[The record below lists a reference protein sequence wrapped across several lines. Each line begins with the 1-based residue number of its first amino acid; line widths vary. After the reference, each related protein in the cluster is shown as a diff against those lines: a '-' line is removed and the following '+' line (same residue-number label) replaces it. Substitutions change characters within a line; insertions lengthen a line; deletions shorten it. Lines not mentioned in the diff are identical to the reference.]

1 MAFEDLAFDPST
13 PAPSDEGVSWGDYL
27 KTLGAGTAAVG
38 GGLAAAT
45 RQFYEAG
52 KGENGAKLAKAIQDA
67 FGGVES
73 GIRDSMGDE
82 AKKRLSATITSED
95 FWNNPGSATALK
107 LTNMAPMVAATLVPG
122 GIMSEAIGATIATA
136 AAGGAINAGL
146 VEKEIYEKTDK
157 LSDEQL
163 QEQVPYYAGLRSVY
177 DETEARRQFN
187 AKRMGMA
194 PAINF
199 VLGAAAGAVGPA
211 ASIARGL
218 KGGPAVLGAGEA
230 GAVGRGTLGAAE
242 GGVTNAVQAVVGD
255 LTAQAADTG
264 EDSFNQPYDARRT
277 IDAALEGTAAGVLL
291 GGLAGAYADGKGA
304 AKGGGKGA
312 AKGGGKGA
320 AKGGKRADSPA
331 AEAPFTNKG
340 MKITGPDAADA
351 NPPMVKPTIEEAVL
365 VVQPKPQ
372 VKEGATGTPSKPV
385 DDPAVVG
392 NVQNAPVRGS
402 RDGGK
407 DKAASAE
414 DSTVTT
420 VAETGPD
427 TAQTLAIDANKDP
440 TPNSVAPEP
449 VPNETQKPVVSEQV
463 TPEVTPEPTSGITP
477 ESQQEV
483 TPQVTEPPTSV
494 QPAPPEAFSAFAPVA
509 EAAPAGPP
517 RTGRVLPNLAQ
528 AAEAAANTKAQNEII
543 QRNIKSAQLTE
554 PKGKN
559 LSSKDSDKIAATIKA
574 AEDLVAKHPPTD
586 GETNYTRDVNHRDAV
601 VRRAQE
607 IVATAERDGIKIPTR
622 IKPSVKGN
630 QAGDSPH
637 VQMLRYAADLARV
650 AKTQAK
656 GKKLT
661 DAVIRFKERE
671 DAYRTGAS
679 EEALAARRSEGEAA
693 RRADQGDVETHAA
706 APENEAGLSPEDLL
720 IRKQEEEGAEPPTD
734 VAPAPAPKPEAP
746 PKKTFSPAVEE
757 ARAAAKALAEKRAAE
772 EKPAASEVRRPKL
785 SKEELDRI
793 LANSNKKTDRS
804 AMLAA
809 EESAASR
816 YDARPREMP
825 DRNPTVKQRE
835 AGNYRKGHV
844 RVHGLDVVIETA
856 RGMIR
861 RATDGSWRVR
871 MPEHYGY
878 IKRTTGADGD
888 HVDAYVGRHKDS
900 DRVFVID
907 QLDHRTGKFDEHK
920 VMLNFKDEAEAVAQY
935 EKAFNDGNGR
945 ARLGNIHEMN
955 PAEFK
960 QWLREGD
967 TTEPVTKYAH
977 TEIPSGELLLPID
990 ERKGQI
996 AWSER
1001 SSDARTELEKID
1013 FSHIGEKFG
1022 LAKAIAPYI
1031 KKRLLQ
1037 LVGDTPVHYVT
1048 DANMKLLRGSD
1059 QDVYG
1064 IFKPDRRSPDT
1075 DGAIYLNTKDP
1086 TQVAQTLIHEATHRA
1101 MLVDLERSPAV
1112 KELVRDM
1119 MDVTDQWVKD
1129 NAPGHYGEIS
1139 YAFKNEHEFLA
1150 EAFSNPMVQHIL
1162 ELVPAPPNMV
1172 KALRLDVRS
1181 TFWQALKQMA
1191 RNAIEK
1197 LVGPVP
1203 HFDSILDA
1211 SIRAGE
1217 HVFVARQ
1224 RRMQSER
1231 GAPVREYA
1239 RENIQSME
1247 RSVTEGVKELFKR
1260 PEAHTMENAPKL
1272 LKLRTFDNI
1281 AQMADHFWG
1290 ESNPVRKVYEAAQK
1304 IHVSAQSYLKDAEP
1318 AVKKLYDAMATSK
1331 PEEFTALS
1339 NLLHDA
1345 TMANVHPDVAL
1356 TDPKNAHLG
1365 KNRLNAVQ
1373 SKARHA
1379 DLAERYKALPPKLKE
1394 AYHDAVKFFTDQQNK
1409 LAYDTLRNRMRE
1421 LGHNDDALAKRVFD
1435 EQLTDADRTRLGDAL
1450 PLLEDAKELSKIQGP
1465 YVPLM
1470 RRGDHVV
1477 IGEYAVKKPPNGK
1490 EIARNEFE
1498 FNTRKEAEEYAAK
1511 NDLHAEVRSVWVDKT
1526 TGKLH
1531 GVDPKTGKEVKIT
1544 SKDVQGEN
1552 KFRVT
1557 LQDQHVEFFNGKKAA
1572 EIAAANLAKS
1582 GVTIRTVEPRKPDA
1596 VGSPQF
1602 MPGQTASLIAA
1613 LKKRQSYKDATAT
1626 MKADMEKSVRE
1637 AGIQMLASTRIQS
1650 RHLPRRHVEGAS
1662 RDIVQNMFDYAAS
1675 TSRTLAKLEHAPA
1688 MESALKQMESTIEQD
1703 ATKLRNYARRAIS
1716 NEVVGRIKSNEAY
1729 SDNDSASPV
1738 VKRLLAV
1745 SFLDKLAS
1753 PAYSVINAMQPSMVT
1768 MPYLAGNHGVAR
1780 AFAAMSRAYSD
1791 IGAGSVVKK
1800 GLAETGRAIRGNTK
1814 PDDFI
1819 SDIKSRLKSEDE
1831 RRMID
1836 EHVKLGT
1843 IDPSAGMEI
1852 AALIRDRSGIGGKI
1866 DTGIGYLEG
1875 IAREMPRAVE
1885 AVNRAV
1891 TALAS
1896 YRLERS
1902 RGASHEAAVRYS
1914 QDAVSNTQFNYSPA
1928 NAPAIFNHPLAKL
1941 ALQFKKYGQGMYQLI
1956 GTQIGRA
1963 IRNESPGDRA
1973 KAVKTLAGIAAT
1985 HMAAAGALGLP
1996 TEPFKYLVMG
2006 TSFATGVTWQDAENK
2021 IREAAAEL
2029 FGKTGGEVATRGLPR
2044 LLNVDMSRMGL
2055 DSVTSFGEPQTMKEN
2070 DVLAWMFKSLSGPV
2084 ASLIGDW
2091 TKGASKL
2098 ANGEFVKGAELIV
2111 PMKGAADSIRAYR
2124 QATEGKK
2131 SATGRETMS
2140 AYTPSET
2147 ALRALGFGSGREAEI
2162 GAARGAYYNASN
2174 AQKERRAELITAA
2187 AQAKGGDK
2195 VKAMTAIAKF
2205 NQSVPEQAR
2214 IKPKDIASKVR
2225 SLTDDGMVM
2234 GIKADKKNKYLLDR
2248 ARGAYNTGE

>member
-52 KGENGAKLAKAIQDA
+52 RSENGAKLSKAIQDA
-67 FGGVES
+67 FGGVEE
-73 GIRDSMGDE
+73 GIRDTMGDE
-82 AKKRLSATITSED
+82 AKKRLSASITSED
-95 FWNNPGSATALK
+95 FWNHPGSAAALK
-107 LTNMAPMVAATLVPG
+107 LTNMAPMVAATLIPG
-122 GIMSEAIGATIATA
+122 GIMSEAIGATLATA

-157 LSDEQL
+157 LSDEEL
-163 QEQVPYYAGLRSVY
+163 QEQVPFYAGLRSVY

-230 GAVGRGTLGAAE
+230 GAVGRGTLGAVE
-242 GGVTNAVQAVVGD
+242 GGVTNAVQAVGGD
-255 LTAQAADTG
+255 VTAQAADMG
-264 EDSFNQPYDARRT
+264 EDSFNQPFDARRT
-277 IDAALEGTAAGVLL
+277 IDAALEGTAAGALL
-291 GGLAGAYADGKGA
+291 GGIAGAAS
-304 AKGGGKGA
+304 GGKA
-312 AKGGGKGA
+312 VPAKAGE
-320 AKGGKRADSPA
+320 RVDSPA
-331 AEAPFTNKG
+331 AVADFTNKG
-340 MKITGPDAADA
+340 MKITDPAAPDA
-351 NPPMVKPTIEEAVL
+351 NPSPVKPTIEEAVL
-365 VVQPKPQ
+365 GVQPKPQ

-402 RDGGK
+402 RDGAK
-407 DKAASAE
+407 DKVASAE

-449 VPNETQKPVVSEQV
+449 VPNETQKTNVSEQV
-463 TPEVTPEPTSGITP
+463 TPEVTAEPTSRP
-477 ESQQEV
+477 PAESQQEV
-483 TPQVTEPPTSV
+483 TSQVTEPPTSV

-574 AEDLVAKHPPTD
+574 AEDLVAKYPPTD

-607 IVATAERDGIKIPTR
+607 IVATAEREGIKIPTR

-706 APENEAGLSPEDLL
+706 APENEAGLSPEELL

-746 PKKTFSPAVEE
+746 PKKTFSPAVEK

-844 RVHGLDVVIETA
+844 RVHGLDVTVETA

-861 RATDGSWRVR
+861 RATDGSWKVR

-935 EKAFNDGNGR
+935 EKAFSDGNGR

-1013 FSHIGEKFG
+1013 FSHIGENFG

-1059 QDVYG
+1059 KYVYG

-1129 NAPGHYGEIS
+1129 NAPGHYDEIS

-1290 ESNPVRKVYEAAQK
+1290 ENNPVRKVYEAAQK

-1421 LGHNDDALAKRVFD
+1421 LGHDDDALAKRVFD

-1572 EIAAANLAKS
+1572 EVAAANLAKA

-1596 VGSPQF
+1596 VGNPQF
-1602 MPGQTASLIAA
+1602 MPGQTASLLAA

-1626 MKADMEKSVRE
+1626 MKADMEKAVRE

-1963 IRNESPGDRA
+1963 IRNENPGDRA

-2006 TSFATGVTWQDAENK
+2006 TSFATGVTWQDVENK

-2140 AYTPSET
+2140 AYTPSEA

-2162 GAARGAYYNASN
+2162 GAARGAYYNSSN

-2205 NQSVPEQAR
+2205 NKDVPEQAR

-2225 SLTDDGMVM
+2225 SLTDDDMVM

>member
-52 KGENGAKLAKAIQDA
+52 RSENGAKLSKAIQDA
-67 FGGVES
+67 FGGVEE
-73 GIRDSMGDE
+73 GIRDTMGDE
-82 AKKRLSATITSED
+82 AKKRLSASITSED
-95 FWNNPGSATALK
+95 FWNHPGSAAALK
-107 LTNMAPMVAATLVPG
+107 LTNMVPMVAATLIPG
-122 GIMSEAIGATIATA
+122 GIMSEAIGATLATA

-157 LSDEQL
+157 LSDEEL
-163 QEQVPYYAGLRSVY
+163 QEQVPFYAGLRSVY

-187 AKRMGMA
+187 NKRMGMA

-230 GAVGRGTLGAAE
+230 GAVGRGALGALE
-242 GGVTNAVQAVVGD
+242 GGATNAVQAVGGD

-277 IDAALEGTAAGVLL
+277 IDAALEGTAAGALL
-291 GGLAGAYADGKGA
+291 GGIAGAAS
-304 AKGGGKGA
+304 GGKA
-312 AKGGGKGA
+312 VPAKAGE
-320 AKGGKRADSPA
+320 RADSPA
-331 AEAPFTNKG
+331 AIADFTNKG
-340 MKITGPDAADA
+340 MKITDPAAPDA
-351 NPPMVKPTIEEAVL
+351 NPSPVKPTIEEAVL
-365 VVQPKPQ
+365 GVQPKPQ

-407 DKAASAE
+407 DKVASAE

-440 TPNSVAPEP
+440 TLNSVAPEP
-449 VPNETQKPVVSEQV
+449 VPNETQKTNVSEQV
-463 TPEVTPEPTSGITP
+463 TPEVTAEPTSRP
-477 ESQQEV
+477 PAEVQPEV
-483 TPQVTEPPTSV
+483 TPQVTEPPVSV
-494 QPAPPEAFSAFAPVA
+494 QPAAPEAFSAFAPVA
-509 EAAPAGPP
+509 EANPAGPP

-528 AAEAAANTKAQNEII
+528 AKEAKANAKAQDAVIKKNM
-543 QRNIKSAQLTE
+543 KSAKLVE
-554 PKGKN
+554 PEGRHLGPKS
-559 LSSKDSDKIAATIKA
+559 LDKIASTIKA
-574 AEDLVAKHPPTD
+574 AEELVAKYPPHD
-586 GETNYTRDVNHRDAV
+586 GETNYTTDVTHRDAV
-601 VRRAQE
+601 VRRAGE
-607 IVATAERDGIKIPTR
+607 IVAQAERDGIKIPTR

-630 QAGDSPH
+630 QTSDSPH

-650 AKTQAK
+650 AKTNTK

-661 DAVIRFKERE
+661 DAVVRFKERE
-671 DAYRTGAS
+671 DAYRSGAGD
-679 EEALAARRSEGEAA
+679 EALAVRRAEGEAYN
-693 RRADQGDVETHAA
+693 RKDQGDVEGHA
-706 APENEAGLSPEDLL
+706 APESDAGLSPEELL
-720 IRKQEEEGAEPPTD
+720 IRKQEEEGAGAEPPTEP
-734 VAPAPAPKPEAP
+734 VKKTEAP
-746 PKKTFSPAVEE
+746 PKKEFSPAVEK

-772 EKPAASEVRRPKL
+772 TPAASPVRKVALDPKL
-785 SKEELDRI
+785 VAEI
-793 LANSNKKTDRS
+793 LERNKKAAERDKAREGI
-804 AMLAA
+804 LAA
-809 EESAASR
+809 EESALTRQDERA
-816 YDARPREMP
+816 REMP

-844 RVHGLDVVIETA
+844 RVHGLDVTVETA

-861 RATDGSWRVR
+861 RATDGSWQVR

-900 DRVFVID
+900 DRIFVID

-920 VMLNFKDEAEAVAQY
+920 VMLNFKDEAEAAAQY

-960 QWLREGD
+960 EWLREGD
-967 TTEPVTKYAH
+967 TTKPVTTYAH
-977 TEIPSGELLLPID
+977 TEIPSGELLLPIN
-990 ERKGQI
+990 ERGGQI

-1001 SSDARTELEKID
+1001 TSDARTELEAVD
-1013 FSHIGEKFG
+1013 FSHIGEQFG

-1048 DANMKLLRGSD
+1048 DRNMKLLRGND
-1059 QDVYG
+1059 ENIYG
-1064 IFKPDRRSPDT
+1064 IFKSGRNPDAEGT
-1075 DGAIYLNTKDP
+1075 IYINTSDP
-1086 TQVAQTLIHEATHRA
+1086 TQVVQTLIHEATHRA
-1101 MLVDLERSPAV
+1101 MQVDLERNPAV
-1112 KELVRDM
+1112 KAQVRDM
-1119 MDVTDQWVKD
+1119 MEITHEWVQE
-1129 NAPGHYGEIS
+1129 NAPGHYSEIS

-1162 ELVPAPPNMV
+1162 ELVPAPPRMV
-1172 KALRLDVRS
+1172 QALRLDVRS
-1181 TFWQALKQMA
+1181 SFWQALKQMA

-1217 HVFVARQ
+1217 HVFVSRQ

-1239 RENIQSME
+1239 RENLQAME
-1247 RSVTEGVKELFKR
+1247 RSVTDGIKDLMKR
-1260 PEAHTMENAPKL
+1260 PDAHTMENAPKL

-1290 ESNPVRKVYEAAQK
+1290 ENNPVRKVYEAAQK

-1379 DLAERYKALPPKLKE
+1379 DLAKRYNELTPKLKE
-1394 AYHDAVKFFTDQQNK
+1394 AYHDAVNFFTAQQNK
-1409 LAYDTLRNRMRE
+1409 LAFDTLSNRMRE

-1477 IGEYAVKKPPNGK
+1477 IGEYAVTKPGNAK

-1498 FNTRKEAEEYAAK
+1498 FNTRKEAEAYAAAS
-1511 NDLHAEVRSVWVDKT
+1511 DLHAEVRSVWVDKA

-1572 EIAAANLAKS
+1572 EIAAANLAKQ
-1582 GVTIRTVEPRKPDA
+1582 GITIRTVEPRKPDA
-1596 VGSPQF
+1596 VGNPQF

-1626 MKADMEKSVRE
+1626 QKADMEKSVRE

-1688 MESALKQMESTIEQD
+1688 MESALKQMENTIEQD

-1716 NEVVGRIKSNEAY
+1716 NEVVARIKSNEAY
-1729 SDNDSASPV
+1729 NDNDSLSPV
-1738 VKRLLAV
+1738 TKRLLAV
-1745 SFLDKLAS
+1745 SFLDKLGS
-1753 PAYSVINAMQPSMVT
+1753 PAYSVINAMQPAMVT

-1780 AFAAMSRAYSD
+1780 AFAAMGRAYAD
-1791 IGAGSVVKK
+1791 IGAGNVIKK
-1800 GLAETGRAIRGNTK
+1800 GLKETARALRGGSK

-1819 SDIKSRLKSEDE
+1819 SDIKARLTNVDE
-1831 RRMID
+1831 QRMID

-1891 TALAS
+1891 TALAA

-1963 IRNESPGDRA
+1963 IQNESPGDRA
-1973 KAVKTLAGIAAT
+1973 KAVKTLAGIAVT

-2006 TSFATGVTWQDAENK
+2006 TSFATGVTWQDVENK
-2021 IREAAAEL
+2021 IREAAAEQ
-2029 FGKTGGEVATRGLPR
+2029 FGKTGGEVLTRGLPR
-2044 LLNVDMSRMGL
+2044 LMNVDMSRMGL

-2131 SATGRETMS
+2131 SASGRETMS
-2140 AYTPSET
+2140 AYTPSEA
-2147 ALRALGFGSGREAEI
+2147 ALRVLGIGTGREAET

-2225 SLTDDGMVM
+2225 SLTDDDMVM